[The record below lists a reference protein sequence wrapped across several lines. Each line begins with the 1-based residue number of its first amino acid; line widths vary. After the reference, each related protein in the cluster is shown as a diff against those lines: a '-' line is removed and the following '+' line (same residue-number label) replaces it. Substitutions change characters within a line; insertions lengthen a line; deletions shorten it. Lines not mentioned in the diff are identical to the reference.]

1 MITPFTLHY
10 TILVAQLQKKY
21 VSLCP
26 VDALTRPRA
35 PLFAALGSLF
45 ALDDTRSLT
54 FVLDE
59 QRRDGQRLQGFI
71 QIDHP
76 AARPEAYIK
85 HLAPRL
91 DTEDESYKEI
101 RTIWSRLLSHAV
113 SASGERG
120 RQRVFACAPEG
131 QGILGA
137 LLSAGFMVYTHE
149 EIFGLAPD
157 THPQAVAQKD
167 IRPEQSVDAW
177 PISQLYRQVTP
188 HLVQQAEILTGSRDH
203 RAGFGPI
210 AWEQG
215 EGFVSQEQG
224 IITGYGHLMPG
235 RTGHW
240 LSILIQP
247 QRYGHVDKLLDY
259 GLALLNYYPPRP
271 VYCSVREYQ
280 GGLRAPLIERGFKPI
295 SLQCRLVKHT
305 TAWAK
310 EPARNLVPALEQRA
324 KAPTP
329 TASQT
334 ENRVYNS
341 ICQI

>member
-10 TILVAQLQKKY
+10 TILVAQLQKQY

-26 VDALTRPRA
+26 VEALTRPSV
-35 PLFAALGSLF
+35 PLLAAFGSLF

-71 QIDHP
+71 QVDLP
-76 AARPEAYIK
+76 AGRPEAHIK
-85 HLAPRL
+85 CLAPQL
-91 DTEDESYKEI
+91 DADGESHKEI
-101 RTIWSRLLSHAV
+101 RTIWNRLLSRAV

-120 RQRVFACAPEG
+120 LQRVFACAPDG
-131 QGILGA
+131 QGILGV
-137 LLSAGFMVYTHE
+137 LLSAGFMVYTRE
-149 EIFGLAPD
+149 EILALAPD
-157 THPQAVAQKD
+157 AHPQAVAQQG

-188 HLVQQAEILTGSRDH
+188 HLVRQAEMLTDSGEH
-203 RAGFGPI
+203 RGGFGPI
-210 AWEQG
+210 AWERG
-215 EGFVSQEQG
+215 EGFVLKEQET
-224 IITGYGHLMPG
+224 ITGYGHLMPG

-247 QRYGHVDKLLDY
+247 QQYDRVDKLLDY

-280 GGLRAPLIERGFKPI
+280 GGLRVPLIERGFEPI

-334 ENRVYNS
+334 EN
-341 ICQI
+341 